1 MAQLKTTTVDD
12 TGFYKIPVGNTGQRP
27 VNTSGLLRYNSQT
40 ALSEHNTGSAWI
52 QGNKQLTDI
61 DGYGASAANP
71 AYSGWDLKQKR
82 PNAPSGVYW
91 IKNERMPNALEMY
104 VDMVEEGGGYD
115 FRLITGGTSVDS
127 VYLPSS
133 SVWGS
138 SNAAPGGIHSGV
150 ALGLD
155 LIYPRSKFH
164 WRAMDNY
171 VRGVLGQNLN
181 TYFSTAGFI
190 GAIYRNTDTTGGTAG
205 GNYTGQIM
213 RSPRHY
219 GSGAQDWGVP
229 DGGRWWLR
237 DSVYTE
243 PNGDYGAY
251 GVLASRGIPQPY
263 DLSDIVFNDG
273 GSVGVRPYTTGGNY
287 ILSTNHKP

>member
-1 MAQLKTTTVDD
+1 MAQLKNTNINDS
-12 TGFYKIPVGNTGQRP
+12 GFYKIPAGTTAQRP
-27 VNTSGLLRYNSQT
+27 ANASGLIRYNSQT
-40 ALSEHNTGSAWI
+40 SLNEFNTGAAWI
-52 QGNKQLTDI
+52 QGNKQATDI
-61 DGYGASAANP
+61 DGYGASSTNP

-91 IKNERMPNALEMY
+91 IKNERMPNALQMY

-115 FRLITGGTSVDS
+115 FYLITGGTSVDTP
-127 VYLPSS
+127 YLPTD
-133 SVWGS
+133 VWGS
-138 SNAAPGGIHSGV
+138 ANAAPGALHSGV

-181 TYFSTAGFI
+181 TYFSAGGFI
-190 GAIYRNTDTTGGTAG
+190 GAIYRNTATTGGTAG

-213 RSPRHY
+213 RDPKYY

-237 DSVYTE
+237 DSVYSE
-243 PNGDYGAY
+243 PNGDYGEY
-251 GVLASRGIPQPY
+251 GFLASRGVPQPY
-263 DLSDIVFNDG
+263 ALSDIVFNDG
-273 GSVGVRPYTTGGNY
+273 GGVGTRPYVTGTSY
-287 ILSTNHKP
+287 ICSTNHKP